1 MTGDTE
7 LAPLPEARRTLEHM
21 AERYPALAGTLPT
34 LEQAYQILRRCFA
47 NDGTLFVCGNGGSMS
62 DAIHISGELN
72 KSFKRTRPIPLE
84 HYERLKPYS
93 NGYDLGSYLQR
104 GLRTVVLGINP
115 ALSSAID
122 NDFPL
127 SHMGLAQELYAL
139 ARPGDVFMGLSTSG
153 NARNVNYAVGVAHML
168 GLPVIGMSGEPGGR
182 LAENADVIIQAPAG
196 EPAEVQAYHVIL
208 YHTLCEMLEITFF

>member
-1 MTGDTE
+1 MTGDLKLE
-7 LAPLPEARRTLEHM
+7 IPPEARRVLAHM
-21 AERYPALAGTLPT
+21 AERYPVLTGTQLAL
-34 LEQAYQILRRCFA
+34 EHAYNILRRCFA
-47 NDGTLFVCGNGGSMS
+47 TDGTLFVCGNGGSMS

-72 KSFKRTRPIPLE
+72 KAFKRARPIPQE
-84 HYERLKPYS
+84 HYERLIPYS

-104 GLRTVVLGINP
+104 GLRTIVLGINP
-115 ALSSAID
+115 ALASAID

-139 ARPGDVFMGLSTSG
+139 ARPNDVFMGLSTSG
-153 NARNVNYAVGVAHML
+153 NARNVNYAVGVARML
-168 GLPVIGMSGEPGGR
+168 GLPVIGMSGEPGGS
-182 LAENADVIIQAPAG
+182 LAAQADVTIQAPAG